1 MIATII
7 IASITFLLVILSILF
22 FPHIQIKKVR
32 LDTYWLIAL
41 LGAIILLIS
50 RLSPIENVW
59 NQLTS
64 NTPINPIKI
73 LVLFFSMTTISVI
86 LDELG
91 LFKYLASVA
100 SKKAKHNQYILFLLL
115 YLLTSLL
122 TVFTSNDVVILTLT
136 PFICFFAKRSKIDPI
151 PYLVA
156 EFVAANTWSLMLL
169 IGNPTNIYLGTING
183 IDFISYFKVMAIPTL
198 VGGIVE
204 LGLLFLI
211 FSKSL
216 KQPIQ
221 NNEEIYRFD
230 DKIPVIF
237 GLIDLFTC
245 LILLILSSYL
255 HFEMWLISLIC
266 ASTFVAFMLV
276 YSIFKKSNITH
287 VKATFTRLPYQLI
300 PFFLSMFV
308 IVVALNV
315 QGISGELAKWLGSNN
330 SIWVYGYSSFLA
342 SNLINNIP
350 MSILFADLTMSLSGT
365 AHLQAVYASIVGSNI
380 GAFLTP
386 IGALAGIMF
395 TNLVGEN
402 DVKFSFLDFIK
413 YGSIISIPVI
423 SVILTMTQ
431 LVSLY

>member
-41 LGAIILLIS
+41 IGAIILLIS

-100 SKKAKHNQYILFLLL
+100 SKKAKHNQYVLFLLL
-115 YLLTSLL
+115 YLLTSVL
-122 TVFTSNDVVILTLT
+122 TIFTSNDVVILTLT
-136 PFICFFAKRSKIDPI
+136 PFICLFAKRSKINPI

-183 IDFISYFKVMAIPTL
+183 IDFISYFKVMALPTL
-198 VGGIVE
+198 AGGIVE

-211 FSKSL
+211 FSKLL

-237 GLIDLFTC
+237 GLINLFTC
-245 LILLILSSYL
+245 LIFLILSSYL

-266 ASTFVAFMLV
+266 ASTFVAFILV
-276 YSIFKKSNITH
+276 YSIFKKSNSIH
-287 VKATFTRLPYQLI
+287 VKAAFTRLPYQLI

-350 MSILFADLTMSLSGT
+350 MSILFADLTISLSGT
-365 AHLQAVYASIVGSNI
+365 AHLQAVYASIIGSNI

-395 TNLVGEN
+395 TNLVGKN

-423 SVILTMTQ
+423 SVILAMT
-431 LVSLY
+431 LLIL